1 MEFYKES
8 VKFVKSVVDAYED
21 LNQVTK
27 SFKELM
33 GTRMRKLDLRY
44 SDLLKTL
51 EQDTENKLDSTI
63 DKIDTE
69 QIEDN

>member
-1 MEFYKES
+1 
-8 VKFVKSVVDAYED
+8 
-21 LNQVTK
+21 
-27 SFKELM
+27 M